1 MKDPEIVKLFF
12 ARSEQAIE
20 ELTGKYG
27 NAVRRVISNVL
38 PNPRD
43 TEECTNDTYLQ
54 VWNTIPPQ
62 RPQYLGAFVC
72 RIARN
77 LSLSRYH
84 ADNAQKRRS
93 RYDVAL
99 DELEETVPALS
110 TVESEYD
117 AKELAACLNE
127 FLARQPK
134 QDRYLFLRRYW
145 HGDSVAQIAQVT
157 GMNAHAV
164 SVRLYRVR
172 QRLQAYLQK
181 EGMLA

>member
-1 MKDPEIVKLFF
+1 MKDAEIVELFF
-12 ARSEQAIE
+12 GRSEQAIA
-20 ELTGKYG
+20 ELSEKYG
-27 NAVRRVISNVL
+27 NAVRRVISNIL

-43 TEECTNDTYLQ
+43 MEECSNDTYLQ

-84 ADNAQKRRS
+84 SDNAQKRRS

-110 TVESEYD
+110 SVESEYD

-127 FLARQPK
+127 FLAHQPK

-172 QRLQAYLQK
+172 QRLEAYLQK

>member
-1 MKDPEIVKLFF
+1 M
-12 ARSEQAIE
+12 
-20 ELTGKYG
+20 
-27 NAVRRVISNVL
+27 
-38 PNPRD
+38 
-43 TEECTNDTYLQ
+43 
-54 VWNTIPPQ
+54 
-62 RPQYLGAFVC
+62 
-72 RIARN
+72 
-77 LSLSRYH
+77 
-84 ADNAQKRRS
+84 
-93 RYDVAL
+93 
-99 DELEETVPALS
+99 PALS

-127 FLARQPK
+127 FLAYQPK